1 MIKDIYNIN
10 IHNLYLKFDLCE
22 EFCPNKYNIVYNTKN
37 INDYQKVAD
46 DLTKIFFNIL
56 YYDNNTNH
64 YWVKLFN
71 NTKQYIYTNP
81 NRYYDVYPKITKIIE
96 TLINDMNLII
106 SKTDEFVEYILYV
119 NNVTIYIYVDIQHEN
134 MIYSSIYA
142 ALLNAVDTAVN

>member
-10 IHNLYLKFDLCE
+10 IHNLYLKFDLCK
-22 EFCPNKYNIVYNTKN
+22 EFCPNEYDIVYNTKN

-46 DLTKIFFNIL
+46 DLTKIFLNIL

-64 YWVKLFN
+64 YWVKLLN
-71 NTKQYIYTNP
+71 KAKQYIYTNP
-81 NRYYDVYPKITKIIE
+81 NCYYDVYPKITNIME

-119 NNVTIYIYVDIQHEN
+119 NNVTIYIYVDVQHEN
-134 MIYSSIYA
+134 MIYSSIYT